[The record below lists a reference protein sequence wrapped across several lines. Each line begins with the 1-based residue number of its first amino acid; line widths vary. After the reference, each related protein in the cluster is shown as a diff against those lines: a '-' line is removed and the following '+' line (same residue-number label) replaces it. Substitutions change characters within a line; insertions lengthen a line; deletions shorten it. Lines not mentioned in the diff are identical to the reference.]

1 MWASHSGQLADWGHA
16 LIAADVV
23 IDSAMNA
30 VILDINTLSSF
41 YHLNDTHLP
50 TPTHPS
56 TSNGPPPTPPTTR
69 EKKAHPREWPRWF
82 VKERSA
88 TIRTALDIIEETAW
102 RKIRDRRHRGEEEEN
117 VYARRENPE
126 EKILLLQEK
135 IRRRKSSS
143 SSSSVFPSASFAPPA
158 PLPPHNPAFFPSP
171 RSSPEPLATHSQ
183 KFSIN

>member
-1 MWASHSGQLADWGHA
+1 MLQFIFALHPVWASHSGQLADWGHA

-23 IDSAMNA
+23 LDSAMNA

-50 TPTHPS
+50 TPTHRS

-69 EKKAHPREWPRWF
+69 KKKAHPREWPRWF

-102 RKIRDRRHRGEEEEN
+102 RKIRDRRHRG
-117 VYARRENPE
+117 A
-126 EKILLLQEK
+126 
-135 IRRRKSSS
+135 SSS
-143 SSSSVFPSASFAPPA
+143 SSSSAFPSASFVPPA
-158 PLPPHNPAFFPSP
+158 PLPPHNPAFSPSP